1 MALFDKLFGTTESA
15 PAKTEREEKLQKLI
29 REGNE
34 YMRQHKDDNYAAL
47 MQMEAEIEENCKK
60 LHGYFYKEPDV
71 QIILK
76 ERQEMYQ
83 MEEGTR
89 YSVDK
94 KGNRILN
101 YQGE

>member
-1 MALFDKLFGTTESA
+1 MAIFDKLFASPETEDPNS
-15 PAKTEREEKLQKLI
+15 REAKLQKLI
-29 REGNE
+29 SEGNA
-34 YMRQHKDDNYAAL
+34 YMRAHQNDNYVTL
-47 MQMEAEIEENCKK
+47 MQKEAEIEEECKK

-71 QIILK
+71 QLILK

-89 YSVDK
+89 FSVDK

-101 YQGE
+101 YHGE

>member
-1 MALFDKLFGTTESA
+1 MALLDKLFGSSDNGSA
-15 PAKTEREEKLQKLI
+15 LNDREEKLQKLI
-29 REGNE
+29 ADGNE
-34 YMRQHKDDNYAAL
+34 YMRQHQDDNYAVL
-47 MQMEAEIEENCKK
+47 MQKEAEIEEACKK

-94 KGNRILN
+94 KGNRLLN
-101 YQGE
+101 YQGD

>member
-1 MALFDKLFGTTESA
+1 MGILDRVFGSDEPVLS
-15 PAKTEREEKLQKLI
+15 EREEKLQTII

-34 YMRQHKDDNYAAL
+34 YMRAHKEDNYVVL
-47 MQMEAEIEENCKK
+47 MQKEAEIEEECKK

-71 QIILK
+71 QLLLI
-76 ERQEMYQ
+76 ERAEMYQ

-101 YQGE
+101 YQGD

>member
-1 MALFDKLFGTTESA
+1 MALLDKILA
-15 PAKTEREEKLQKLI
+15 PKAPEVSEREEKLQKLI
-29 REGNE
+29 SEGNE
-34 YMRQHKDDNYAAL
+34 YMRAHKDDNYVVL
-47 MQMEAEIEENCKK
+47 MQKEAEIEEECKK

-71 QIILK
+71 QILLK

>member
-1 MALFDKLFGTTESA
+1 MALLEKILGSSDNR
-15 PAKTEREEKLQKLI
+15 PVMNEREEKLQKLI
-29 REGNE
+29 SEGNE
-34 YMRQHKDDNYAAL
+34 YMRQHQDDNYAAL
-47 MQMEAEIEENCKK
+47 MQKEAEIEKKKKK

-101 YQGE
+101 YHGD

>member
-1 MALFDKLFGTTESA
+1 MAILDKLFGSPETTDPNS
-15 PAKTEREEKLQKLI
+15 REAQLQKI
-29 REGNE
+29 IQEGND
-34 YMRQHKDDNYAAL
+34 YLRAHRNDNYAAI
-47 MQMEAEIEENCKK
+47 MQKEAEIEEECKK

-76 ERQEMYQ
+76 ELMEKYQ

-101 YQGE
+101 YHGE

>member
-1 MALFDKLFGTTESA
+1 MALLDKILA
-15 PAKTEREEKLQKLI
+15 PKAPEISEREEKLQALI
-29 REGNE
+29 KEGNE
-34 YMRQHKDDNYAAL
+34 YMRAHKEDNYVVL
-47 MQMEAEIEENCKK
+47 MQKEAEIEEQCKK

-71 QIILK
+71 QILLK

-89 YSVDK
+89 YSIDK

>member
-1 MALFDKLFGTTESA
+1 MAILDRLFSSPTTEDPNS
-15 PAKTEREEKLQKLI
+15 REAQLQKI
-29 REGNE
+29 IQEGND
-34 YMRQHKDDNYAAL
+34 YLRAHRNDNYAAI
-47 MQMEAEIEENCKK
+47 MQKEAEIEEECKK

-76 ERQEMYQ
+76 ELMEKYQ

-101 YQGE
+101 YHGE